1 MDLFAGIDLG
11 TSYFKAGL
19 FDPAGRLLG
28 LGRVAVELDGPAPRA
43 ELPVG
48 RFWSLL
54 ADALGQAAEQ
64 AGARLADV
72 RAVGYSSQANT
83 FCLLD
88 EADTPL
94 TPLISWTD
102 QRAGELLE
110 PVAEVVASPGFARA
124 TGVGIAVHG
133 GLAVNKLLW
142 LKRNEPALP
151 ERLRYASISDCLT
164 AGLTGRSL
172 CDTSTLELT
181 GLWDI
186 TAQRWYE
193 PMLDVIGLTPAALGQ
208 PLPPGSEAGPCVGP
222 RAKQLGLP
230 ADAELVLGGLDH
242 FLAARGAGAG
252 SSASLSVSL
261 GTVLAAL
268 RLEEKPHIRSGC
280 VTGPADGGEF
290 YCLSFHPR
298 GASLLEWFQ
307 RAAAPAM
314 SIEELLTGAGRVAP
328 GCDGLTLTPGQPGE
342 ELPGRFN
349 RPMAEIEPG
358 AGARAVLECTA
369 EMLAGLVDT
378 LFESSCP
385 ERLVATGGGA
395 QSKLWLG
402 IIAERLGVEVIQS
415 DCTEPACRGAAA
427 LAAMQKG
434 TAFDPP
440 GGQTIRPMS
449 DGADR
454 PRDGLD

>member
-1 MDLFAGIDLG
+1 MELFAGIDLG

-19 FDPAGRLLG
+19 FDRSGRLLG
-28 LGRVAVELDGPAPRA
+28 LGRVAVALSGPAPRA
-43 ELPVG
+43 ELDVE
-48 RFWSLL
+48 RFWALL

-64 AGARLADV
+64 ADASLADV
-72 RAVGYSSQANT
+72 VAVGYSSQANA

-88 EADTPL
+88 EVGRPL

-102 QRAGELLE
+102 QRVGELF
-110 PVAEVVASPGFARA
+110 PPIAEVVASAGFSRA

-151 ERLRYASISDCLT
+151 AGLRFASICDCLA
-164 AGLTGRSL
+164 AGLTGKDL

-186 TAQRWYE
+186 AAGGWYK
-193 PMLDVIGLTPAALGQ
+193 PMLDAIGFTPEQFGM
-208 PLPPGSEAGPCVGP
+208 PLSPGSRAGACIGP
-222 RAKQLGLP
+222 RAGQLGIP

-242 FLAARGAGAG
+242 FLAGRGAGVGPVAE
-252 SSASLSVSL
+252 LSVSL

-268 RLEEKPHIRSGC
+268 RMEAEPTVRPGC

-307 RAAAPAM
+307 RTAAPSL
-314 SIEELLTGAGRVAP
+314 SIDELLAGAGQVAP
-328 GCDGLTLTPGQPGE
+328 GCDGLTLTPGEPGE

-349 RPMAEIEPG
+349 RSMDAISPA

-369 EMLAGLVDT
+369 EMLDGLLDT
-378 LFESSCP
+378 LSGSQRP
-385 ERLVATGGGA
+385 ARLVATGGGA

-402 IIAERLGVEVIQS
+402 IVAERLGMEVIQS

-427 LAAMQKG
+427 LAARSLG
-434 TAFDPP
+434 AAFDPP
-440 GGQTIRPMS
+440 RGEVI
-449 DGADR
+449 A
-454 PRDGLD
+454 GL